1 MKIKT
6 IVLLLVAITTKLSTA
21 NAVTIEYVPVKTIPS
36 IIRQQ
41 AFKYSVSEKLMTDI
55 IMCESS
61 MNPNAEN
68 ITQRE
73 ESFGLVQIN
82 RLAHPHIT
90 EEQAKEPEFAV
101 EFLAKNLSLGKGKM
115 WSCYSKVKRV

>member
-1 MKIKT
+1 MLQKII
-6 IVLLLVAITTKLSTA
+6 IVLLVAITTKLSQA

-61 MNPNAEN
+61 MNPNAVGDN
-68 ITQRE
+68 GHSR
-73 ESFGLVQIN
+73 GLVQIYDSF
-82 RLAHPHIT
+82 HPNVTH
-90 EEQAKEPEFAV
+90 EQAFNEEFAV

-115 WSCYSKVKRV
+115 WSCFSKVKRV